1 MLVTVVLNM
10 NNDGSF
16 NMAQNP
22 KVKAKLYHNSLLDIF
37 VMSRM

>member
-16 NMAQNP
+16 NMAQNV
-22 KVKAKLYHNSLLDIF
+22 KVKAKLHHNSVLDIL
-37 VMSRM
+37 